1 MMHCRPALKFTWIL
15 VVSALVT
22 VSASAQESP
31 ENHRANFSAGG
42 GFTVPTSEGSSNLN
56 TGWNIGFRGGLN
68 VTHSFLADLD
78 FTYNQWGLTRSAL
91 ASFGQPNGHADVWS
105 LTFNPVFKL
114 APPHSSV
121 KPYITAGAGLYHR
134 GLQVSHPANVRT
146 VFCDFF
152 FGVCFPTVV
161 TVDQVVASFST
172 YRPGF
177 NAGGGLEFGVGS
189 RGMKLFTEARYH
201 QMFVSDGPDMRFV
214 PVTFGLR
221 W

>member
-1 MMHCRPALKFTWIL
+1 MRHRSVLNSVWIL
-15 VVSALVT
+15 VVSALLT
-22 VSASAQESP
+22 VLASAQESV
-31 ENHRANFSAGG
+31 ENHRVNFSAGG
-42 GFTVPTSEGSSNLN
+42 GFTVPTAEGSSNLN

-68 VTHSFLADLD
+68 ITHNFLADLD

-114 APPHSSV
+114 APAHSSV
-121 KPYITAGAGLYHR
+121 KPYIIAGAGLYHR

-146 VFCDFF
+146 IFCDPF

-161 TVDQVVASFST
+161 TVNQVAASFST

-177 NAGGGLEFGVGS
+177 NAGGGLEFAIGS
-189 RGMKLFTEARYH
+189 HGTKVFTEARYH
-201 QMFVSDGPDMRFV
+201 EMFVSGGPDMKFV

>member
-1 MMHCRPALKFTWIL
+1 MHHRSVFNYRWIL
-15 VVSALVT
+15 VVCALLT
-22 VSASAQESP
+22 VFVSAQESL
-31 ENHRANFSAGG
+31 ENDRANFSAGG
-42 GFTVPTSEGSSNLN
+42 GFTVPTAEGSSNLN

-68 VTHSFLADLD
+68 VTHNFLADLD

-114 APPHSSV
+114 APLHSPV
-121 KPYITAGAGLYHR
+121 TPYIIAGAGLYHR

-146 VFCDFF
+146 TFCDLF

-161 TVDQVVASFST
+161 TVNQVVASFST

-177 NAGGGLEFGVGS
+177 NAGGGVEFGTGHGLKV
-189 RGMKLFTEARYH
+189 FTEARYH
-201 QMFVSDGPDMRFV
+201 QMFVSDGPDMKFV
-214 PVTFGLR
+214 PVTFGFR